1 MPPTNKPASPGAFGG
16 FTPVSSWSSK
26 SGTKPPAG
34 MDMSQFFGGAN
45 VPAGGSTAQNLQNM
59 MQGTGYKVGSAPSLN
74 MYQQGTLYDLMKSED
89 VARQTQDRNTRFFDE
104 TMANMQAAQKQLNTP
119 SPAFEKAYGFQ
130 KQLTDQTAADRAAF
144 DKQAKA
150 AEVKYA
156 DQMGRVQ
163 GAYNQAMGQI
173 DQGRDKIASEMA
185 AGMRQN
191 YDLQQQQQMGALM
204 AQGISPDQMAE
215 AQRESK
221 YEMERGVGANVSN
234 LQFQG
239 AQAKAGILQ
248 AKANAIQGMAGTQ
261 ANLSTTIAQMG
272 MQSAGAKQEAI
283 KLGAQIAMANAADD
297 QQRNQMVAQYAMN
310 MGQFGVNFLEA
321 NPIVGT
327 LLGGTIAALGKQAGL
342 AGQGVVA
349 DRSTAMNDRAMK
361 EVQAAR
367 SALTGGGYGNYGM
380 NFDIERM
387 IMNGMSVPGVSR
399 EVQEWI
405 RQNGMPAQ
413 RILGEAG
420 GAGRMGYE
428 EGMAPRGGSQDQ
440 MSGDV
445 HTRFGYMNAPPGQRK
460 A

>member
-1 MPPTNKPASPGAFGG
+1 MPPTNKPASPGAFSG

-89 VARQTQDRNTRFFDE
+89 VAKQTQDRNTRFFDQ
-104 TMANMQAAQKQLNTP
+104 TMANMQQAQQQLNTP
-119 SPAFEKAYGFQ
+119 SPAWDKAYGFQ
-130 KQLTDQTAADRAAF
+130 KQLADQTKADTAAF

-150 AEVKYA
+150 AEVKYQN
-156 DQMGRVQ
+156 QMGRVE
-163 GAYNQAMGQI
+163 GTYNQAMGQI
-173 DQGRDKIASEMA
+173 DEGRDKIASEMA

-221 YEMERGVGANVSN
+221 YDMERGVGANVSN

-248 AKANAIQGMAGTQ
+248 AKASAIQSMAGTQ

-272 MQSAGAKQEAI
+272 LQSAGAKQEAI
-283 KLGAQIAMANAADD
+283 KLGSQIAMANAADD
-297 QQRNQMVAQYAMN
+297 QQRNQLVAQYAMN
-310 MGQFGVNFLEA
+310 MGQFGVNFLQA

-342 AGQGVVA
+342 AGQGVVS
-349 DRSTAMNDRAMK
+349 DPTAGMNDRAYR
-361 EVQAAR
+361 EVQSAR
-367 SALTGGGYGNYGM
+367 ASLTGGGYSNYGM

-387 IMNGMSVPGVSR
+387 IMNGMNVPGIS
-399 EVQEWI
+399 QETARFI
-405 RQNGMPAQ
+405 RANGMPAQ
-413 RILGEAG
+413 QVLGELG
-420 GAGRMGYE
+420 GAGRSGYE
-428 EGMAPRGGSQDQ
+428 PGMAPTGGPNDAHIQ
-440 MSGDV
+440 
-445 HTRFGYMNAPPGQRK
+445 FGYMNAPPGQRK